1 MAIKQKEK
9 ASQAA
14 AMKQKKQVAP
24 VDEHDSDMDADMED
38 GSGSDMSDV
47 DQDSG
52 SGSDNDDMDAPK
64 QSKKGSAEAFSE
76 AMTNILGSTLTGSD
90 RKQPILARSKGT
102 ERKLE
107 DEKLE
112 YKARKMLTAE
122 KRKLKDQGR
131 VIPNFTTFEYEK
143 RLRKVAT
150 RGVVK
155 LFNAIRMQQK
165 LTETAVDEAT
175 VQSGTMIAKEKAKNV
190 STMSKANFL
199 DLLKS
204 GNTPSKS

>member
-1 MAIKQKEK
+1 MLTWKTILVAIWTLAAIKTL
-9 ASQAA
+9 AA
-14 AMKQKKQVAP
+14 TMIP
-24 VDEHDSDMDADMED
+24 T
-38 GSGSDMSDV
+38 
-47 DQDSG
+47 
-52 SGSDNDDMDAPK
+52 PK
-64 QSKKGSAEAFSE
+64 

-122 KRKLKDQGR
+122 KRKLKDKGR
-131 VIPNFTTFEYEK
+131 VIPDYTGFEYEK

-165 LTETAVDEAT
+165 MTETAVETAT
-175 VQSGTMIAKEKAKNV
+175 VERGTQMAKDKAKNV

-204 GNTPSKS
+204 GNAT